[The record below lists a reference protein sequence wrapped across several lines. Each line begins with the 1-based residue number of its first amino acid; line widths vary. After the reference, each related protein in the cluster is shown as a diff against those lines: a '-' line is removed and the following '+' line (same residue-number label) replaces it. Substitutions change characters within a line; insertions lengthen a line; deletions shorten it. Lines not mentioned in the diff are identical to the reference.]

1 MTIPMP
7 TDTTRRALLAG
18 AAAWGLFARPASAL
32 SAEESTAFIRQLVAD
47 IDAVIAAGGSEA
59 TMIGKFEQ
67 LFLRYADVG
76 IMAQYALGVD
86 GRRATAAQTQAFANA
101 FAGYISRKYGK
112 RFKQFIGGRI
122 EIEGARRIKPGYE
135 IKTTAYLRGESPIEV
150 IFLVSDKSGRGQFF
164 NMFIEGVNLLLTER
178 AEIGA
183 MLDRRGGDID
193 QMTADLGRAG

>member
-1 MTIPMP
+1 MTIHMP

-18 AAAWGLFARPASAL
+18 AAAWGLFARPAFAL
-32 SAEESTAFIRQLVAD
+32 SEGEAMAFIQRLVAD

-59 TMIGKFEQ
+59 MMIGKFEA

-76 IMAQYALGVD
+76 IMAQYALGAD
-86 GRRATAAQTQAFANA
+86 GRRASTAQKQAFANA
-101 FAGYISRKYGK
+101 FAAYISRKYGK

-122 EIEGARRIKPGYE
+122 EVQSARRIKAGYE
-135 IKTTAYLRGESPIEV
+135 IRTTAYLRGESPIEV
-150 IFLVSDKSGRGQFF
+150 IFLVSDKSGQGQFF

-183 MLDRRGGDID
+183 MLDRRGGNID
-193 QMTADLGRAG
+193 QMIADLRTSG